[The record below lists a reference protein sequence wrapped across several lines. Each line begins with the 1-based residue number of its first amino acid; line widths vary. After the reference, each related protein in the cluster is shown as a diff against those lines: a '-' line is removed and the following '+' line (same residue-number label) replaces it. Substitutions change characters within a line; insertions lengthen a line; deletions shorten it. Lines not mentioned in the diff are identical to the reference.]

1 MPRILVLFLV
11 AGILLGSQAQSAP
24 QTSTSPTERLDWVAL
39 SPDSLQQ
46 TSYHFQHSG
55 KPPTRTGSVVLERL
69 QDGKISKSSL
79 TLEEAAVSD
88 LLETIGTPS
97 LLGLRFQHNRNCESS
112 VRWDI
117 IQDSQHQKIST
128 VCGETVDGL
137 RIARLSRA
145 IQVLF
150 NP

>member
-1 MPRILVLFLV
+1 MPRFLLLFFV

-24 QTSTSPTERLDWVAL
+24 QTSTNPTERLNWVAL

-46 TSYHFQHSG
+46 TSYHLQYSG
-55 KPPTRTGSVVLERL
+55 KPPTRIGTVVLERM
-69 QDGKISKSSL
+69 QDGKISKYSL

-88 LLETIGTPS
+88 LLELIGTPS
-97 LLGLRFQHNRNCESS
+97 LLGLRFQHTPHCESS

-117 IQDSQHQKIST
+117 ILDSQHKKIST

>member
-1 MPRILVLFLV
+1 MPRILVFVLV
-11 AGILLGSQAQSAP
+11 AGVLLGSRAQSAS
-24 QTSTSPTERLDWVAL
+24 QTSSGPTERLDWIGL

-46 TSYHFQHSG
+46 TSYHLQYSG
-55 KPPTRTGSVVLERL
+55 KPPTRIGTVDLERM
-69 QDGKISKSSL
+69 QDGKISKHSL

-88 LLETIGTPS
+88 LLELLGTSS

-117 IQDSQHQKIST
+117 IQGSQHQKIST
-128 VCGETVDGL
+128 VCGETMDAS